1 MLVLDGVEMLDVR
14 ETAQVAGR
22 TPETVRRWIW
32 SGRLT
37 ARRHGNKL
45 LVARVDVD
53 DLVRGGA
60 APQVLSLS
68 EWADAVEGARLTGSL
83 GEPGAEGSAVDLVL
97 DDRAS
102 RQAG

>member
-14 ETAQVAGR
+14 ETAEVVGR

-45 LVARVDVD
+45 LVSRAAIDQLAGSASARPET
-53 DLVRGGA
+53 LRGWASAVAAQRRAGGLGA
-60 APQVLSLS
+60 ATR
-68 EWADAVEGARLTGSL
+68 GT
-83 GEPGAEGSAVDLVL
+83 SAADLVL
-97 DDRAS
+97 DDRTG